1 MKSDATK
8 QALAN
13 ALKQLLQKKQITKI
27 TINDITEACGIS
39 RMTFYYHFKDIY
51 DLADWTLQEALHAA
65 IAENRTHD
73 NWQQGFLNLLE
84 ALKAHQSLILNAY
97 RAIDREL
104 VERYMRREVEALLLP
119 VVEEQAAGIKISE
132 KWEAQGVAV
141 FVRLCLHGRCDGMD
155 PAEYGGV
162 PPGGSRHDSGYDP
175 WRFPK
180 FFGKYE
186 PVRSEKSIIIFFHQ
200 TGGLVQNLSKAACL
214 CMVFPIKDR

>member
-13 ALKQLLQKKQITKI
+13 VLKQLLQKKQITKI

-51 DLADWTLQEALHAA
+51 DLADWTLQETMHTV
-65 IAENRTHD
+65 IADNRTHH
-73 NWQQGFLNLLE
+73 NWQQGFLDLLIV
-84 ALKAHQSLILNAY
+84 LKNNQSLILNAY

-132 KWEAQGVAV
+132 KGKHRVAIFYAYAFMGVVMEWIQQNMAASPQEVAATTAALIQGDFLNSLENISRYEA
-141 FVRLCLHGRCDGMD
+141 
-155 PAEYGGV
+155 
-162 PPGGSRHDSGYDP
+162 
-175 WRFPK
+175 K
-180 FFGKYE
+180 
-186 PVRSEKSIIIFFHQ
+186 KS
-200 TGGLVQNLSKAACL
+200 
-214 CMVFPIKDR
+214 

>member
-119 VVEEQAAGIKISE
+119 VVEEQAAGLQISE
-132 KWEAQGVAV
+132 KGKHMVAIFYTYAFMGIV
-141 FVRLCLHGRCDGMD
+141 LEWIQRNMQASPQEVTDTTAAMIHSGFRNSLENM
-155 PAEYGGV
+155 
-162 PPGGSRHDSGYDP
+162 SR
-175 WRFPK
+175 
-180 FFGKYE
+180 YE
-186 PVRSEKSIIIFFHQ
+186 
-200 TGGLVQNLSKAACL
+200 SKKA
-214 CMVFPIKDR
+214 K